1 LPWTLSGGRGRDVPY
16 TLDDMAMDAAALL
29 DRLGIAKAHVA
40 GVSMG
45 GLKLSRV
52 QPENAA
58 TELFKK
64 R

>member
-1 LPWTLSGGRGRDVPY
+1 
-16 TLDDMAMDAAALL
+16 MAMDAAALL